1 MLSKLLG
8 YCFHNRYTWPQTI
21 RGRTYVACLEC
32 GRELPY
38 NFDALG
44 KLPIR
49 PPVITQ
55 PRRIVID
62 ERGLRYE

>member
-8 YCFHNRYTWPQTI
+8 ICFHKRYTWPQSLK
-21 RGRTYVACLEC
+21 GRTYVCCLEC

-38 NFDALG
+38 DWQGLG
-44 KLPIR
+44 SLPIQ